1 MTDKPK
7 YRKTVKRMSVTKSP
21 EVLAGETLIAVLTS
35 PNMTVA
41 AEKLGITR
49 QMVHE
54 RINRYDL
61 KEKIANLKQEAMLEL
76 QMGANKA
83 VYTLVRSLDS
93 QNESVAKSAADSIL
107 DRIGLTKADNMEQKG
122 NTFIFSNTANFSADK
137 YRDAE

>member
-1 MTDKPK
+1 MADKPK
-7 YRKTVKRMSVTKSP
+7 YRKTVKRKTVTKSP

-35 PNMTVA
+35 HNMTEA

-61 KEKIANLKQEAMLEL
+61 KEKIANLKHEAMLEL

-83 VYTLVRSLDS
+83 VYTLVKSLDS
-93 QNESVAKSAADSIL
+93 QNEAVAKGAADSIL
-107 DRIGLTKADNMEQKG
+107 DRVGLTKTDNMEQKG
-122 NTFIFSNTANFSADK
+122 NTYIFSNTANFTVDK